1 MSPSGF
7 DSEIS
12 IHIGLDLQDAYDQS
26 RAMERVFRAQLI
38 ALDLQRSDIYENP
51 LSVTVHLA
59 DAKRKAEAM
68 ADAWKA
74 AAEALEESG
83 FVCLHPDPRRI
94 KVDEGM
100 DICLDCERA
109 IRPRQDDG

>member
-1 MSPSGF
+1 MSPQGF
-7 DSEIS
+7 NSEIS

-26 RAMERVFRAQLI
+26 RAMERVFRAQLF
-38 ALDLQRSDIYENP
+38 ALELQDDDVCGSP
-51 LSVTVHLA
+51 LNVTVHLA
-59 DAKRKAEAM
+59 DARRKAEAM

-94 KVDEGM
+94 KVDQDM

-109 IRPRQDDG
+109 VRPRSNDG